1 MARQLT
7 IVHANELVEA
17 SYSLNLTELRLIALA
32 SSLVDSRMK
41 NIGELSIS
49 VQDYIESYNV
59 KSKNIYAELKDA
71 VKSIMRKPIIIK
83 DDNGN
88 VKEISWLLS
97 NQYNVQDNSSSISM
111 QFSPLLEPY
120 LFELKE
126 RFTVI
131 NFQYAARLNTPFSF
145 RLYQWLLRA
154 KNMRT
159 NAEGGTV
166 CVELSVAW
174 MKDAA
179 QISNSYSE
187 WRDFNKR
194 VLTPAIDKINT
205 VTDIYVHCE
214 PVKKGR
220 AVHAVKFNYVLE
232 KLGLEKPTRPR
243 LARRPKVAKGSHEE
257 GMWMRKNMKILSDY
271 EVALKQYDSQE
282 QLALPDLKK
291 LAEYSSICDS
301 YLHNRCLKEIKQRKD
316 NPVRSR
322 KQKFKAD
329 PPLVVDE
336 LSYDFDAE

>member
-17 SYSLNLTELRLIALA
+17 SYSLNLSELRLIALA
-32 SSLVDSRMK
+32 SASVDSRAE

-49 VQDYIESYNV
+49 VQDYIEAYNV
-59 KSKNIYAELKDA
+59 KSKNVYAELKDA

-83 DDNGN
+83 DDSGN

-97 NQYNVQDNSSSISM
+97 NQYNVQENSSSISM
-111 QFSPLLEPY
+111 QFSPLIEPY

-154 KNMRT
+154 KNMRKS
-159 NAEGGTV
+159 AEGGTV
-166 CVELSVAW
+166 CVELTVEW

-205 VTDIYVHCE
+205 VTDIYVNCE

-220 AVHAVKFNYVLE
+220 SVHAVKFNYVLE
-232 KLGLEKPTRPR
+232 KLGLEKPARPR
-243 LARRPKVAKGSHEE
+243 LARRPKVTKGSHEE

-282 QLALPDLKK
+282 QLTLPDLKK

-329 PPLVVDE
+329 PLVVDE
-336 LSYDFDAE
+336 LGYDFDNE